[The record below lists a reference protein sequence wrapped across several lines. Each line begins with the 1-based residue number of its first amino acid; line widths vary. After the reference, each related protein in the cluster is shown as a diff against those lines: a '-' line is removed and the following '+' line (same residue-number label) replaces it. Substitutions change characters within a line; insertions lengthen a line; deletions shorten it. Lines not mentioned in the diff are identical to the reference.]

1 MTVRVVAVKIQ
12 RSRFGMCPKMW
23 SGGNWLRSTTCE
35 CSEFIRFIRFLALQR
50 VGAVISNRCVLVF
63 RYEFL
68 HFVLLLH
75 LFDFY
80 HQLVGEEGGVGRT
93 LAQNVYRRVD
103 GM

>member
-23 SGGNWLRSTTCE
+23 SGGNWLRSTTGE
-35 CSEFIRFIRFLALQR
+35 CSELVRFIRFLALQR

-68 HFVLLLH
+68 HLVFLLH
-75 LFDFY
+75 LFDLH
-80 HQLVGEEGGVGRT
+80 HQLVGEAFGVLLA
-93 LAQNVYRRVD
+93 LAQDIYRCVD

>member
-23 SGGNWLRSTTCE
+23 SGGNWLRSTTGE
-35 CSEFIRFIRFLALQR
+35 CSELIRFIRFLALRR
-50 VGAVISNRCVLVF
+50 VGAVSNRCVLVF

-68 HFVLLLH
+68 HFVFLLH
-75 LFDFY
+75 LFDL
-80 HQLVGEEGGVGRT
+80 HDELVGETFGVLLA
-93 LAQNVYRRVD
+93 LAQDVYRRVD